1 MGIDPKIGWFESPY
15 IHAVKFNDLVGFLGL
30 VIALIILWQFHQIL
44 LLVFTAV
51 VLAIAL
57 NSLVRRIVRKLDI
70 PRGRAV
76 LIALGLVLLGGAALM
91 VLVVPAFINQF
102 QQLLEKIPKGFEQFV
117 NWVDAQWENPPSWL
131 PNQDLEMPDLSD
143 LIQQIGTFAGAAFG
157 NFLTFFSDSFT
168 VLLQLLLVIV
178 LTLMILADPSAYR
191 RLLLRLFPSF
201 YRRRADEILSKC
213 EIALLSW
220 MGGVSFNSLFVAT
233 LCGFG
238 LLALQVEFAFT
249 HAMVAGVFNFVP
261 NIGPFLSVVFPL
273 SVALLD
279 YPPKAIAVIILYLV
293 IQNLESYWFSPMV
306 MMQQVKLLPATTL
319 IAQLFFTTFLG
330 PLGLILALPLA
341 VITKTWLEEAWVKDV
356 LDQRTLP
363 PEKSSPKELPPKEGA
378 PSEPDISLEGLLGKE
393 VRGWKEEDSGELE
406 AGS

>member
-1 MGIDPKIGWFESPY
+1 M
-15 IHAVKFNDLVGFLGL
+15 KFNDSVGFLVL
-30 VIALIILWQFHQIL
+30 VISLIILWQFRQIL

-57 NSLVRRIVRKLDI
+57 NSLVRRIVKGLRIL
-70 PRGRAV
+70 RSGAG
-76 LIALGLVLLGGAALM
+76 LIALGLVLLGGALLM
-91 VLVVPAFINQF
+91 VLVVPQFINQF

-117 NWVDAQWENPPSWL
+117 DWVDALMHNPPVWL
-131 PNQDLEMPDLSD
+131 PNPEEMPDLSD
-143 LIQQIGTFAGAAFG
+143 LIQQIGAFAGIAFG

-191 RLLLRLFPSF
+191 KLLLRLFPSF

-233 LCGFG
+233 LCGLG
-238 LLALQVEFAFT
+238 LLLLRVEFAFT
-249 HAMVAGVFNFVP
+249 HAVVAGIFNFVP
-261 NIGPFLSVVFPL
+261 NIGPFLSVAFPL

-279 YPPKAIAVIILYLV
+279 SVGKAIAVIILYLI

-306 MMQQVKLLPATTL
+306 MMQQVSLLPAATL
-319 IAQLFFTTFLG
+319 IAQLFFTTFFG

-341 VITKTWLEEAWVKDV
+341 VITKTWLEEAWIKDI
-356 LDQRTLP
+356 LDQRKIPPDKWPLKDLP
-363 PEKSSPKELPPKEGA
+363 PNDVA
-378 PSEPDISLEGLLGKE
+378 TSLSDLNRERPIGKE
-393 VRGWKEEDSGELE
+393 VRSQKPEVGKELDPDS
-406 AGS
+406 

>member
-1 MGIDPKIGWFESPY
+1 M
-15 IHAVKFNDLVGFLGL
+15 KFNDSVGFLVL
-30 VIALIILWQFHQIL
+30 VISLIILWQFRQIL

-57 NSLVRRIVRKLDI
+57 NSLVRRIVRGLRI
-70 PRGRAV
+70 LRSGAV
-76 LIALGLVLLGGAALM
+76 LIALGLVLLGGALLM
-91 VLVVPAFINQF
+91 VLVVPQFINQF

-117 NWVDAQWENPPSWL
+117 DWVDALMQNPPVWL
-131 PNQDLEMPDLSD
+131 PNPEEMPDLSD
-143 LIQQIGTFAGAAFG
+143 LIQQIGAFAGIAFG

-191 RLLLRLFPSF
+191 KLLLRLFPSF

-220 MGGVSFNSLFVAT
+220 MGGVSFNSLFVAI
-233 LCGFG
+233 LCGLG
-238 LLALQVEFAFT
+238 LLLLRVEFAFT
-249 HAMVAGVFNFVP
+249 HAVVAGIFNFVP
-261 NIGPFLSVVFPL
+261 NIGPFLSVAFPL

-279 YPPKAIAVIILYLV
+279 SVGKAIAVIILYLI

-306 MMQQVKLLPATTL
+306 MMQQVSLLPAATL
-319 IAQLFFTTFLG
+319 IAQLFFTTFFG

-341 VITKTWLEEAWVKDV
+341 VITKTWLEEAWIKDI
-356 LDQRTLP
+356 LDQRKIP
-363 PEKSSPKELPPKEGA
+363 PEKWPLKDLPPNDVIA
-378 PSEPDISLEGLLGKE
+378 SLSDLNRERPIIGKKVRSQKPE
-393 VRGWKEEDSGELE
+393 VVKKLDSD
-406 AGS
+406 S

>member
-1 MGIDPKIGWFESPY
+1 M
-15 IHAVKFNDLVGFLGL
+15 KFNDSVGFLVL
-30 VIALIILWQFHQIL
+30 VISLIILWQFRQIL

-57 NSLVRRIVRKLDI
+57 NSLVRRIVKGLRIL
-70 PRGRAV
+70 RSGAV
-76 LIALGLVLLGGAALM
+76 LIALGLVLLGGALLM
-91 VLVVPAFINQF
+91 VLVVPQFINQF

-117 NWVDAQWENPPSWL
+117 DWVDALMHNPPVWL
-131 PNQDLEMPDLSD
+131 PNPEEMPDLSD
-143 LIQQIGTFAGAAFG
+143 LIQQIGAFAGIAFG

-191 RLLLRLFPSF
+191 KLLLRLFPSF

-233 LCGFG
+233 LCGLG
-238 LLALQVEFAFT
+238 LLLLRVEFAFT
-249 HAMVAGVFNFVP
+249 HAVVAGIFNFVP
-261 NIGPFLSVVFPL
+261 NIGPFLSVAFPL

-279 YPPKAIAVIILYLV
+279 SVGKAIAVIILYLI

-306 MMQQVKLLPATTL
+306 MMQQVSLLPAATL
-319 IAQLFFTTFLG
+319 IAQLFFTTFFG

-341 VITKTWLEEAWVKDV
+341 VITKTWLEEAWIKDI
-356 LDQRTLP
+356 LDQRKIPPDKWPLKDLP
-363 PEKSSPKELPPKEGA
+363 PNDVA
-378 PSEPDISLEGLLGKE
+378 TSLSDLNRERPLGKE
-393 VRGWKEEDSGELE
+393 VRSQKPEVGKELDPDS
-406 AGS
+406 

>member
-1 MGIDPKIGWFESPY
+1 M
-15 IHAVKFNDLVGFLGL
+15 KFNDSVGFLVL
-30 VIALIILWQFHQIL
+30 VISLIILWQFRQIL

-57 NSLVRRIVRKLDI
+57 NSLVRRIVKGLRIL
-70 PRGRAV
+70 RSGAV
-76 LIALGLVLLGGAALM
+76 LIALGLVLLGGALLM
-91 VLVVPAFINQF
+91 VLVVPQFINQF

-117 NWVDAQWENPPSWL
+117 DWVDALMHNPPVWL
-131 PNQDLEMPDLSD
+131 PNPEEMPDLSD
-143 LIQQIGTFAGAAFG
+143 LIQQIGAFAGIAFG

-191 RLLLRLFPSF
+191 KLLLRLFPSF

-233 LCGFG
+233 LCGLG
-238 LLALQVEFAFT
+238 LLLLRVEFAFT
-249 HAMVAGVFNFVP
+249 HAVVAGIFNFVP
-261 NIGPFLSVVFPL
+261 NIGPFLSVAFPL

-279 YPPKAIAVIILYLV
+279 SVGKAIAVIILYLI

-306 MMQQVKLLPATTL
+306 MMQQVSLLPAATL
-319 IAQLFFTTFLG
+319 IAQLFFTTFFG

-341 VITKTWLEEAWVKDV
+341 VITKTWLEEAWIKDI
-356 LDQRTLP
+356 LDQRKIPPDKWPLKDLP
-363 PEKSSPKELPPKEGA
+363 PNDVA
-378 PSEPDISLEGLLGKE
+378 TSLSDLNRERPIGKE
-393 VRGWKEEDSGELE
+393 VRSQKPEVGKELDPDS
-406 AGS
+406 

>member
-1 MGIDPKIGWFESPY
+1 M
-15 IHAVKFNDLVGFLGL
+15 KFNDSVGFLVL
-30 VIALIILWQFHQIL
+30 VISLIILWQFRQIL

-57 NSLVRRIVRKLDI
+57 NSLVRRIVKGLRIL
-70 PRGRAV
+70 RSGAV
-76 LIALGLVLLGGAALM
+76 LIALGLVLLGGALLM
-91 VLVVPAFINQF
+91 VLVVPQFINQF

-117 NWVDAQWENPPSWL
+117 DWVDALMQNPPVWL
-131 PNQDLEMPDLSD
+131 PNPEEMPDLSD
-143 LIQQIGTFAGAAFG
+143 LIQQIGAFAGIAFG

-191 RLLLRLFPSF
+191 KLLLRLFPSF

-233 LCGFG
+233 LCGLG
-238 LLALQVEFAFT
+238 LLLLRVEFAFT
-249 HAMVAGVFNFVP
+249 HAVVAGIFNFVP
-261 NIGPFLSVVFPL
+261 NIGPFLSVAFPL

-279 YPPKAIAVIILYLV
+279 SVGKAIAVIILYLI

-306 MMQQVKLLPATTL
+306 MMQQVSLLPAATL
-319 IAQLFFTTFLG
+319 IAQLFFTTFFG

-341 VITKTWLEEAWVKDV
+341 VITKTWLEEAWIKDI
-356 LDQRTLP
+356 LDQRKIPPDKWPLKDLP
-363 PEKSSPKELPPKEGA
+363 PNDVA
-378 PSEPDISLEGLLGKE
+378 TSLSDLNRERPIGKE
-393 VRGWKEEDSGELE
+393 VRSQKPEVGKELDPDS
-406 AGS
+406 